1 MLASGDGRLRNKV
14 ALLCD
19 ELSQLCL
26 RDIKKRD
33 IRYRSVSTARDRAA
47 PGLRWA
53 QQHFK
58 YGTTSFSLQPPTKP
72 TRLPPSTLGG
82 TSNLDIMDG
91 KPKARGGGNSLPFVT
106 IPPPDLPMKNT
117 ANGYLPGRAPISN
130 SSATRTLPTTKVG
143 RHRYLELQL
152 EQLRA
157 EIITYAKYADQIA
170 GVVEGCGNTVRT
182 FPQGTNLP
190 FVRTLRQYVRK
201 RLYLVYL
208 SLKDAY

>member
-1 MLASGDGRLRNKV
+1 
-14 ALLCD
+14 
-19 ELSQLCL
+19 
-26 RDIKKRD
+26 
-33 IRYRSVSTARDRAA
+33 
-47 PGLRWA
+47 
-53 QQHFK
+53 
-58 YGTTSFSLQPPTKP
+58 
-72 TRLPPSTLGG
+72 
-82 TSNLDIMDG
+82 MDG

-106 IPPPDLPMKNT
+106 IPLPALPMKNT
-117 ANGYLPGRAPISN
+117 ASGYLPGRAPISN

-190 FVRTLRQYVRK
+190 FVRTLRQYAK
-201 RLYLVYL
+201 L
-208 SLKDAY
+208 SITITLCDEDPEFLMGNIMLWREDHKDIDAKDMLDAACSIWNPKKYWEWPSLANALWDLAKNRDLLKTRPEGPKTEKSKELGS